1 MRSRTF
7 GIVALSIAAALAG
20 CTMRHTIEPSDK
32 PIVVNLNVKIDH
44 EIRVKIRDENQDLLN
59 LEDEVLK
66 KKDTKKGTKG

>member
-1 MRSRTF
+1 MRLVTF
-7 GIVALSIAAALAG
+7 SIVVLAAAALSG

-44 EIRVKIRDENQDLLN
+44 EIKVKIRDENQDLLN

-66 KKDTKKGTKG
+66 KKGTKKGTKG

>member
-1 MRSRTF
+1 MRCAQRLTL
-7 GIVALSIAAALAG
+7 ASILFAAVG

-44 EIRVKIRDENQDLLN
+44 EIRLKIRDENQDLLN

-66 KKDTKKGTKG
+66 KKGTKKGQKG